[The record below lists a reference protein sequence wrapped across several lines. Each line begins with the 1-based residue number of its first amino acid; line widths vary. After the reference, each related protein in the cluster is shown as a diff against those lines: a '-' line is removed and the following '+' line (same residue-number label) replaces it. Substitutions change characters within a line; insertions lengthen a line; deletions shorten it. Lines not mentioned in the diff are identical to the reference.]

1 MSKAVHGFVRLFVA
15 VAGVVLFGAS
25 FAHAVQS
32 SGSIQLVP
40 SKQIG
45 IVQNENITVDVY
57 FSNTST
63 QTPPQ
68 ALIPAIANVT
78 GPITIDL
85 GCVDCGCSQQNPAA
99 LSFVAGGQSGCTSK
113 GAGVASCAAGAP
125 GEVLINLDPAGINAP
140 NATPVFLATITLKN
154 NLPELPVLG
163 LRAGTGVCAVKACVT
178 PPNQQCAFCSAEG
191 CSFLAG
197 ISPQQELLRC
207 KHSCFNQVNF
217 TNALDAYIFQGVAII
232 DDPNFD
238 PANESFTL
246 SFGVPGNP
254 IINISIP
261 GGIPNTGV
269 DVWTLAGPGNQ
280 NTPGI
285 DLIKITRQTGAGCQN
300 SFRLQVKFF
309 GDLSSL
315 QALPPNPVL
324 RTVLTFDG
332 RTPFVNEEAWQT
344 LQNGNLRNDID
355 VISSC

>member
-1 MSKAVHGFVRLFVA
+1 MNRAVHGTIRLFVA
-15 VAGVVLFGAS
+15 LAGVVLLGAP
-25 FAHAVQS
+25 AADAVQS

-40 SKQIG
+40 SKQTG
-45 IVQNENITVDVY
+45 IVLNEAITVDVY
-57 FSNTST
+57 FTNTST

-68 ALIPAIANVT
+68 GLIPAIANVT
-78 GPITIDL
+78 GPITIDI
-85 GCVDCGCSQQNPAA
+85 GCVDCGCTQQNAAA
-99 LSFVAGGQSGCTSK
+99 LSFIAGGQSGCTVK
-113 GAGVASCAAGAP
+113 GPGVTSCAAGAP
-125 GEVLINLDPAGINAP
+125 GEVLLNLDPAGVNIP
-140 NATPVFLATITLKN
+140 DATPVFLATITLKN

-178 PPNQQCAFCSAEG
+178 PPNQQCASCSAEG

-197 ISPQQELLRC
+197 ISPQQDLLRC

-217 TNALDAYIFQGVAII
+217 TSKLDAYIFQGVAVI

-238 PANESFTL
+238 PATESFTL

-261 GGIPNTGV
+261 GGIPSTGMG
-269 DVWTLAGPGNQ
+269 VWTLTGPGNQ
-280 NTPGI
+280 NVPGI

-309 GDLSSL
+309 GDLNSL
-315 QALPPNPVL
+315 QLLPPNPVL
-324 RTVLTFDG
+324 RTELTFDG

-355 VISSC
+355 IVSSC